1 MTGRENNREQNRRK
15 KPRNTFNR
23 PREEKEL
30 RRKVGVFPDV
40 AYFYFRIVLSTS
52 EIAWNLSE
60 ARELVARLERARL
73 YLSAP

>member
-1 MTGRENNREQNRRK
+1 MAQKRSK

-30 RRKVGVFPDV
+30 RRKVGVFPEV

-52 EIAWNLSE
+52 KIAWNLSE
-60 ARELVARLERARL
+60 ASELVAWLAWARL
-73 YLSAP
+73 YLSVP

>member
-1 MTGRENNREQNRRK
+1 MAQKRSK

-30 RRKVGVFPDV
+30 RRKVGVFPEV

-60 ARELVARLERARL
+60 ASELVAWLAWARL
-73 YLSAP
+73 YLSVP